1 MRTDLN
7 LFIGIMS
14 GTSLDGIDVALVSIE
29 NNQTKLISSLETP
42 FTPTLKTELTKLI
55 TDQQCHL
62 SKIGELSH
70 NLAIAYS
77 KAVNQLLGKAN
88 IESNQIAAI
97 GLHGQTVFHSPNTQP
112 AFSLQLV
119 NASVVAE
126 MTGICCVHN
135 FREMDLALDGQ
146 GAPLVPPFHESLCNQ
161 LKVSD
166 EDNLVFVNIGG
177 IANIT
182 LSQNNTLTGFDSGP
196 GNTLIDSFAQKYCG
210 VDFDSNGEMA
220 KQGTINKALLNALLK
235 DDYFSQPKPKSTG
248 REYFNLDWLTSFE
261 ELDTNAKYD
270 VLATLTELTALSIA
284 EHLYETKGTLA
295 LCGGGAKNG
304 FLVERIAHHLS
315 QWHVCSSDSLNINAD
330 FMEAMAFAWLAH
342 RTLNKL
348 PGNAPSAT
356 GAKREAILGQI
367 TFAP

>member
-77 KAVNQLLGKAN
+77 KAVNQLLCKAN

-126 MTGICCVHN
+126 MTGICCIHN
-135 FREMDLALDGQ
+135 FRETPHTSAASRAATNFWMASWVGSRTF
-146 GAPLVPPFHESLCNQ
+146 PPMCPHFMKAC
-161 LKVSD
+161 VI
-166 EDNLVFVNIGG
+166 NLRYLMK
-177 IANIT
+177 T
-182 LSQNNTLTGFDSGP
+182 T
-196 GNTLIDSFAQKYCG
+196 
-210 VDFDSNGEMA
+210 
-220 KQGTINKALLNALLK
+220 
-235 DDYFSQPKPKSTG
+235 
-248 REYFNLDWLTSFE
+248 
-261 ELDTNAKYD
+261 
-270 VLATLTELTALSIA
+270 
-284 EHLYETKGTLA
+284 
-295 LCGGGAKNG
+295 
-304 FLVERIAHHLS
+304 
-315 QWHVCSSDSLNINAD
+315 
-330 FMEAMAFAWLAH
+330 
-342 RTLNKL
+342 
-348 PGNAPSAT
+348 
-356 GAKREAILGQI
+356 
-367 TFAP
+367 